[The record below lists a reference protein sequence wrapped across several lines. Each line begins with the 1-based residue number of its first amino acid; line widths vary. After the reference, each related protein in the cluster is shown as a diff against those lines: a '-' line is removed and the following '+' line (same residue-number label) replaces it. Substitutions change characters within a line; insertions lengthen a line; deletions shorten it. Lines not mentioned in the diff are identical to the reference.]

1 MRRSRF
7 LQAGILSF
15 CLIVG
20 YVMLGC
26 GDEGEVVTIDLCAL
40 ALEDM
45 NSQGCRDTAEAN
57 IEDFTVCFRDCGGDA
72 SCMDE
77 ECGDLGEGLG
87 ECLGNL
93 QFLVSGQCG
102 DCYIECYLD
111 FLDEESGCLNNPGDP
126 GLIGA
131 ACLDALYTCVNG
143 CLPVRE
149 NPTV

>member
-45 NSQGCRDTAEAN
+45 NSPGCRATAEAR
-57 IEDFTVCFRDCGGDA
+57 V
-72 SCMDE
+72 
-77 ECGDLGEGLG
+77 GDLKVCVMGCGVDTDCIDQCLGDEDEGLG
-87 ECLGNL
+87 ECFGDL
-93 QFLVSGQCG
+93 QFLVSGQCD
-102 DCYIECYLD
+102 DCYIDCYLD
-111 FLDEESGCLNNPGDP
+111 FLGEESVGEESGCLYNPGDP
-126 GLIGA
+126 
-131 ACLDALYTCVNG
+131 
-143 CLPVRE
+143 
-149 NPTV
+149 